1 MGIELREPTGRST
14 SEDTVDRP
22 PDLKG
27 KVKRA
32 VPDHIGE
39 AAIVKLPVIMIMVPR

>member
-1 MGIELREPTGRST
+1 MGIELREPTGRSS

-22 PDLKG
+22 PNLKG

-32 VPDHIGE
+32 GLDHSGE
-39 AAIVKLPVIMIMVPR
+39 AAIEELSIIMVPR